1 MAKKL
6 TKKQPAKRKTIKKP
20 NAKKTVTKETTESGS
35 FSIMILAIIGIILL
49 IYFGTSS
56 EVSVDVKI
64 GAENTE
70 EIIENGSIIISGTAY
85 GSSQEAYT
93 LLKEIPQTRRTN
105 EETRFVESYK

>member
-1 MAKKL
+1 MAKKV
-6 TKKQPAKRKTIKKP
+6 TKKQTAKSKAIKNTK
-20 NAKKTVTKETTESGS
+20 AKKVVKKETAESS
-35 FSIMILAIIGIILL
+35 SLNIMILAIIGIILL

-64 GAENTE
+64 ETGNTE
-70 EIIENGSIIISGTAY
+70 EIIEDMSIIISGETY